1 MLAPADEALVAAA
14 RAVLAAHYRPFWHTV
29 AAALR
34 GRDGR
39 IVTGIHLG
47 TTVGSMAT
55 CAEAVAIGRALLEG
69 VAEVDTIVAVRQPK
83 PEEPPGPPAI
93 VPPCGRCRELLLDHH
108 PGARVIVAP
117 DLVRPI
123 ADLLPSPYRR

>member
-1 MLAPADEALVAAA
+1 MLDKLDETLVGAA
-14 RAVLAAHYRPFWHTV
+14 RAVLAAHYKPFWHTV

-34 GRDGR
+34 GRDGH

-83 PEEPPGPPAI
+83 PDEPPGPPVI

-108 PGARVIVAP
+108 PLARVIVAP
-117 DLVRPI
+117 GLVVPV
-123 ADLLPSPYRR
+123 AQLLPYPYRR

>member
-1 MLAPADEALVAAA
+1 MLSQADEELVAAA
-14 RAVLAAHYRPFWHTV
+14 RAVLAAHGRPFWHTV
-29 AAALR
+29 AAAMR

-69 VAEVDTIVAVRQPK
+69 VDEVETIVAVRQPK
-83 PEEPPGPPAI
+83 PEEPPGPPSI

-117 DLVRPI
+117 DQVVPI
-123 ADLLPSPYRR
+123 AQLLPMPYRR

>member
-1 MLAPADEALVAAA
+1 MFGPAEEELVATA

-69 VAEVDTIVAVRQPK
+69 VSEVDLIVAVRQPK
-83 PEEPPGPPAI
+83 PEEPPGPPTI

-108 PGARVIVAP
+108 PGARVIIATDV
-117 DLVRPI
+117 VVPI
-123 ADLLPSPYRR
+123 AELLPTPYQR

>member
-1 MLAPADEALVAAA
+1 MLDPLDDALVSAA

-69 VAEVDTIVAVRQPK
+69 VTEVDTIVAVRQPK
-83 PEEPPGPPAI
+83 PDEPPGPPAI

-108 PGARVIVAP
+108 PLARVIVSP
-117 DLVRPI
+117 DLVVPI
-123 ADLLPSPYRR
+123 AQLLPNPYRR

>member
-1 MLAPADEALVAAA
+1 VLSQADEELVAAA
-14 RAVLAAHYRPFWHTV
+14 RAVLAAHHRPFWHTV

-39 IVTGIHLG
+39 IVTGIHFG

-69 VAEVDTIVAVRQPK
+69 VDEVETIVAVRQPK
-83 PEEPPGPPAI
+83 PDEPPGPPSI

-108 PGARVIVAP
+108 PTARVIVAP
-117 DLVRPI
+117 DQVVPI
-123 ADLLPSPYRR
+123 AQLLPMPYRR

>member
-1 MLAPADEALVAAA
+1 MLAPADLALIEAA

-29 AAALR
+29 AAAVR
-34 GRDGR
+34 GSDGR

-69 VAEVDTIVAVRQPK
+69 VREVESIVAVRQPK
-83 PEEPPGPPAI
+83 PDEPPGPPAI

-108 PGARVIVAP
+108 PAARVIVGP
-117 DLVRPI
+117 DLAVPVSQ
-123 ADLLPSPYRR
+123 LLPTPYQR